1 MIRLLYERLIKLKL
15 HNIIVTFVN
24 TSLLISY
31 ENLSKTT
38 AFRPTRR
45 YWDKGVQSLRF
56 DLPELAVLGSFPGSV
71 VRLRPER
78 LRRRLGPH
86 GLIIFASHMFESI
99 EYFSFSQ
106 TIKL

>member
-31 ENLSKTT
+31 KNLSKTT

-45 YWDKGVQSLRF
+45 YWDKGVQSPRF
-56 DLPELAVLGSFPGSV
+56 DLPGLASSLISN
-71 VRLRPER
+71 ER
-78 LRRRLGPH
+78 LDR
-86 GLIIFASHMFESI
+86 ASI
-99 EYFSFSQ
+99 V
-106 TIKL
+106 